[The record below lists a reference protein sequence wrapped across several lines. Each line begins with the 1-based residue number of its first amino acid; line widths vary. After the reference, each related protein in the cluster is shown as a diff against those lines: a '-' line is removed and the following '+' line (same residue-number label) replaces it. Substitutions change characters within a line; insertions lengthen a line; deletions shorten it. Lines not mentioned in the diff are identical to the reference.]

1 MEIIER
7 VNMQDLKYPAP
18 ILIALL
24 VTLAIVM
31 ILEVIFMFKAEKAAT
46 HAVVLMV
53 ILVACVVMR
62 FALPGTH
69 MCYKSTYLVN
79 ITDTSAMYDL
89 IKGGYSIHTADD
101 GVVTHYKISRYEP

>member
-18 ILIALL
+18 ILIALF
-24 VTLAIVM
+24 VTLAIIM

-46 HAVVLMV
+46 HVVVIMVVL
-53 ILVACVVMR
+53 VAFVVMM
-62 FALPGTH
+62 FAPIQSH

-89 IKGGYSIHTADD
+89 IKDGYSIHTADD
-101 GVVTHYKISRYEP
+101 GIVTHYKISRYEP